1 MKPEIIADL
10 DPEQKR
16 AATASGGRIRVRAGA
31 GTGKTRTLATR
42 IAWLISQGVAPDG
55 IMAVTFTN
63 KAAREI
69 TERVVGVVGPAG
81 FRVRIGTFHSLS
93 CRILRDYPAE
103 AGLRNQ
109 SFLIADDAEARL
121 LFVDAVDLSGAWPA
135 YEEPVGRDEAEEST
149 WRSRC
154 KSARKEWSEARQ
166 RLIGAARGRVRRWK
180 EKTG

>member
-1 MKPEIIADL
+1 MRISDWSSDVCSSDL
-10 DPEQKR
+10 
-16 AATASGGRIRVRAGA
+16 
-31 GTGKTRTLATR
+31 
-42 IAWLISQGVAPDG
+42 
-55 IMAVTFTN
+55 
-63 KAAREI
+63 I

-109 SFLIADDAEARL
+109 SFLIADDDEARL

-135 YEEPVGRDEAEEST
+135 YEEPVRRDEEEEAT

-154 KSARKEWSEARQ
+154 KAARKEWRSEEHTSELQSLMRISYAVFS
-166 RLIGAARGRVRRWK
+166 LK
-180 EKTG
+180 KKN

>member
-93 CRILRDYPAE
+93 CRILRSE
-103 AGLRNQ
+103 EHTSELQ
-109 SFLIADDAEARL
+109 SLMRISY
-121 LFVDAVDLSGAWPA
+121 AVFCLKKKNNHMKQ
-135 YEEPVGRDEAEEST
+135 T
-149 WRSRC
+149 
-154 KSARKEWSEARQ
+154 RK
-166 RLIGAARGRVRRWK
+166 
-180 EKTG
+180 

>member
-1 MKPEIIADL
+1 
-10 DPEQKR
+10 
-16 AATASGGRIRVRAGA
+16 
-31 GTGKTRTLATR
+31 
-42 IAWLISQGVAPDG
+42 
-55 IMAVTFTN
+55 MAVTFTN

-109 SFLIADDAEARL
+109 SFLIADDDEARL

-135 YEEPVGRDEAEEST
+135 YEEPVRRDEEEEAT

-154 KSARKEWSEARQ
+154 KAARKEWSEARQ
-166 RLIGAARGRVRRWK
+166 RFIGAAWGRVRRWK
-180 EKTG
+180 ETGLDAAEAAREDRPRRTDEEESAAKVYVSYQDELDRRNLCDFPDLVDRKSTRLNSSH

>member
-1 MKPEIIADL
+1 MTL
-10 DPEQKR
+10 MM
-16 AATASGGRIRVRAGA
+16 ATSS
-31 GTGKTRTLATR
+31 
-42 IAWLISQGVAPDG
+42 AWLSSQGVAPDG

-109 SFLIADDAEARL
+109 SFLIADDDEARL
-121 LFVDAVDLSGAWPA
+121 LFGDAVDTSGAWPA
-135 YEEPVGRDEAEEST
+135 SAGPV
-149 WRSRC
+149 
-154 KSARKEWSEARQ
+154 
-166 RLIGAARGRVRRWK
+166 ARGAG
-180 EKTG
+180 EEATD